1 MLARG
6 FLARA
11 RKGGDGME
19 DRSLVEKAIEAIE
32 AVFGD
37 TCVSPEVT
45 KDSLEELRD
54 EIDLRLDCLEADG
67 VQ

>member
-1 MLARG
+1 
-6 FLARA
+6 
-11 RKGGDGME
+11 ME